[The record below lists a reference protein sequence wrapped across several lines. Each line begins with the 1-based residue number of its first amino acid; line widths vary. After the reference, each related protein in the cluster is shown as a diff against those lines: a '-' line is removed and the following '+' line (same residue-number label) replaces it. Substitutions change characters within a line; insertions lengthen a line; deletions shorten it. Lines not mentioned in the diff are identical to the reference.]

1 MIDLVLLIDDNDTD
15 NFISRRVIELTK
27 FAPRVVVK
35 SSGQQALDYMQE
47 HAQSPSEL
55 PDLIF
60 LDINMPIM
68 DGFMFLYE
76 FETLPADI
84 QHKTRVIILSSSE
97 DRRDVDKIITNK
109 AVIKYITK
117 PLTQDDLEAVRQD
130 LQSQ

>member
-1 MIDLVLLIDDNDTD
+1 MLLIDDNDTD
-15 NFISRRVIELTK
+15 NFISRRVIELTE
-27 FAPRVVVK
+27 FAQRVVVK
-35 SSGQQALDYMQE
+35 SSGQQALDYLQE
-47 HAQSPSEL
+47 HAQSPNDI

-76 FETLPADI
+76 FETLPTDI
-84 QHKTRVIILSSSE
+84 QEKSRVIILSSSE

>member
-15 NFISRRVIELTK
+15 NFISRRVIELTE
-27 FAPRVVVK
+27 FAQRVVVK
-35 SSGQQALDYMQE
+35 SSGQQALDYLQE
-47 HAQSPSEL
+47 HAQSPGDL

-84 QHKTRVIILSSSE
+84 QEKSRVIILSSSE

-117 PLTQDDLEAVRQD
+117 PLTQDDLKAVRQD

>member
-1 MIDLVLLIDDNDTD
+1 MISLVLLIDDNDTD
-15 NFISRRVIELTK
+15 NFISRRVIELTE
-27 FAPRVVVK
+27 FAERVIVK
-35 SSGQQALDYMQE
+35 SSGQQALDYLQE
-47 HAQSPSEL
+47 NAQSPSEI

-76 FETLPADI
+76 FETLPPKI
-84 QHKTRVIILSSSE
+84 QQKPKVIILSSSE

-117 PLTQDDLEAVRQD
+117 PLTQDDLEAIGSE
-130 LQSQ
+130 L

>member
-15 NFISRRVIELTK
+15 NFISRRVIELTQ
-27 FAPRVVVK
+27 FAQRVVVK
-35 SSGQQALDYMQE
+35 SSGRQALDYLQE
-47 HAQSPSEL
+47 HAQDPNEL

-76 FETLPADI
+76 FEMLPSET
-84 QHKTRVIILSSSE
+84 QKKPQVIILSSSE
-97 DRRDVDKIITNK
+97 DRRDVDKIITNP

-117 PLTQDDLEAVRQD
+117 PLTQDDLDE
-130 LQSQ
+130 LSGIIK

>member
-15 NFISRRVIELTK
+15 NFISRRVIELTQ
-27 FAPRVVVK
+27 FAERVVVK
-35 SSGQQALDYMQE
+35 SSGQQALDYLQE
-47 HAQSPSEL
+47 NAQTISEI

-84 QHKTRVIILSSSE
+84 QQKSKVIILSSSE
-97 DRRDVDKIITNK
+97 DRRDVDKIITNQ

-117 PLTQDDLEAVRQD
+117 PLTQDDLDSVQSD
-130 LQSQ
+130 LQKL

>member
-15 NFISRRVIELTK
+15 NFISRRVIELTE
-27 FAPRVVVK
+27 FAQRIVVK
-35 SSGQQALDYMQE
+35 SSGRQALDYLQE
-47 HAQSPSEL
+47 YAQSPDDL

-76 FETLPADI
+76 FETLPNDI
-84 QHKTRVIILSSSE
+84 QQKARVIILSSSE
-97 DRRDVDKIITNK
+97 DRRDVDKIITNP

-117 PLTQDDLEAVRQD
+117 PLTQDDLEVVREE
-130 LQSQ
+130 LAKR

>member
-15 NFISRRVIELTK
+15 NFISRRVIELTE
-27 FAPRVVVK
+27 FAQRVVVK
-35 SSGQQALDYMQE
+35 SSGQQALDYLQE
-47 HAQSPSEL
+47 HAQSPSDL

-84 QHKTRVIILSSSE
+84 QEKSRVIILSSSE

-117 PLTQDDLEAVRQD
+117 PLTQDDLKAVRQD

>member
-15 NFISRRVIELTK
+15 NFISRRVIELTE
-27 FAPRVVVK
+27 FAQRVVVK
-35 SSGQQALDYMQE
+35 SSGQQALDYLQE
-47 HAQSPSEL
+47 HAQSPNDI

-76 FETLPADI
+76 FETLPTDI
-84 QHKTRVIILSSSE
+84 QEKSRVIILSSSE

>member
-84 QHKTRVIILSSSE
+84 QHKTRVIILSIPE

>member
-15 NFISRRVIELTK
+15 NFISRRVIELTE
-27 FAPRVVVK
+27 FAQQVVVK
-35 SSGQQALDYMQE
+35 SSGRQALDYLQE
-47 HAQSPSEL
+47 HIQDSTKL

-76 FETLPADI
+76 FETLPPEV
-84 QHKTRVIILSSSE
+84 QQKSRVIILSSSE
-97 DRRDVDKIITNK
+97 DRRDVDKIITNP

-117 PLTQDDLEAVRQD
+117 PLTQDDLQTLRGA
-130 LQSQ
+130 LT